1 MRNNS
6 IEAPQ

>member
-6 IEAPQ
+6 I